1 MMIML
6 ALQTKKRANIFFP
19 FFIISRKKM
28 KITHNGIPLLAI
40 SSTTIY
46 SQNRRI
52 FFSYT
57 TVDIKL
63 KQQQRKKKKNETRND
78 RHLL

>member
-1 MMIML
+1 
-6 ALQTKKRANIFFP
+6 
-19 FFIISRKKM
+19 M
-28 KITHNGIPLLAI
+28 KITHNGMPLLAI